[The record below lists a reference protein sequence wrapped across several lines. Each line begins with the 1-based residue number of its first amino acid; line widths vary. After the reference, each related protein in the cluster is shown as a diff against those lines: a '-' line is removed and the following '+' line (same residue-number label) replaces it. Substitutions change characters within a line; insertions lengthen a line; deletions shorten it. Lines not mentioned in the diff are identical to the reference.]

1 MKFIDILFVLSAAAT
16 ANAILVSDNGN
27 DSVQASSTSSQV
39 PSPTNK
45 PNPGTSGQ
53 SQQYLLYRTD
63 PGVPKRSRK
72 RPMDQPGPSAP
83 KRSRKQSMNQPGPST
98 SNQDQQQPMDEDES
112 GNTAPNQAVVLSEGD
127 QKILDTMKKQLEK
140 LEKKE
145 KNMCQAYY
153 DSVLHGLNQWAGL
166 GKGKG
171 KSKSIPRARYSPE
184 VQKQLKED
192 CEEVGEVVDSI
203 KQQVKKFME
212 GYGLEYKESNSD
224 VEKSSSDVEESDS
237 EESSSDSD

>member
-1 MKFIDILFVLSAAAT
+1 MKFIDILFALSAAAT
-16 ANAILVSDNGN
+16 ANAILVSDNSN

-39 PSPTNK
+39 SGPTNE
-45 PNPGTSGQ
+45 PEPGTSRQG
-53 SQQYLLYRTD
+53 QQYLLYRTD

-72 RPMDQPGPSAP
+72 RPVSEPGPSAP
-83 KRSRKQSMNQPGPST
+83 KRSRKQSTNQPGPST
-98 SNQDQQQPMDEDES
+98 SNQDQQQPMDEEES
-112 GNTAPNQAVVLSEGD
+112 GNTAPSQEAVLSEGD

-153 DSVLHGLNQWAGL
+153 NSVLRGLNQWAGL

-171 KSKSIPRARYSPE
+171 KSIPGVRYSPE

-203 KQQVKKFME
+203 KQQVKKFMK
-212 GYGLEYKESNSD
+212 GYGLEYEEPDSD
-224 VEKSSSDVEESDS
+224 VEKSNSDVEESDS

>member
-27 DSVQASSTSSQV
+27 DSAQASSTSSQV

-53 SQQYLLYRTD
+53 GQQYLHRTG
-63 PGVPKRSRK
+63 PSAPKRSRK
-72 RPMDQPGPSAP
+72 RPISEPGPSAP

-98 SNQDQQQPMDEDES
+98 SNQDQQQPMDEEES
-112 GNTAPNQAVVLSEGD
+112 GNTAPSQEAVLSEGD

-153 DSVLHGLNQWAGL
+153 NSVLRGLNQWAGL

-171 KSKSIPRARYSPE
+171 KSIPGVRYSPE

-203 KQQVKKFME
+203 KQQVKKFMK
-212 GYGLEYKESNSD
+212 GYGLEYEEPDSD
-224 VEKSSSDVEESDS
+224 VEKSNSDVEESDS